1 MRACRH
7 DIFENISEN
16 IFEDI
21 FKEIASAAHADR
33 GAPHH
38 LVALGVV
45 RRHLPSLLSRSP
57 SLPRSPLSLDLGVET
72 VFPKNRR
79 SWAWWN
85 WEELTEGTV

>member
-7 DIFENISEN
+7 DISENISEN

-45 RRHLPSLLSRSP
+45 RRHLPSLLSLAP
-57 SLPRSPLSLDLGVET
+57 PRSLAPLFHSIWESKPFSPKTAAAGLGGT
-72 VFPKNRR
+72 GR
-79 SWAWWN
+79 S
-85 WEELTEGTV
+85 

>member
-21 FKEIASAAHADR
+21 FKEIASAALVD

-45 RRHLPSLLSRSP
+45 RRHLPSLLSLAP
-57 SLPRSPLSLDLGVET
+57 PRSLAPLFHSIWESKPFSPKTAAAGLGGT
-72 VFPKNRR
+72 GR
-79 SWAWWN
+79 S
-85 WEELTEGTV
+85 